1 MLNWNKSHFIHEK
14 FLIFDLVFEKITI
27 FLFFQGYFLGN
38 FQKNRSQ
45 KPSMLEEK
53 QGQFWNLHRIP
64 NKTLNPDFRFLFLL
78 LFYFMFFSRLKK
90 SNCNFYSKIFPHQ
103 KNKTKIKNRDSKFCA
118 EFDADSKTVLVFFSS
133 IDSFWLLFF
142 WRFKNAFYRRGK
154 CIYICIYWVLL
165 GGFDTINA
173 SNQRTI
179 WFCMLFQPSWFIL
192 YFIFSINSI
201 VFYEIFYN
209 DVTASRDV
217 TYLFIDPDEIC
228 TAYVKLN
235 SKHILFVRIFWFSIY
250 FSR

>member
-1 MLNWNKSHFIHEK
+1 M
-14 FLIFDLVFEKITI
+14 
-27 FLFFQGYFLGN
+27 Q
-38 FQKNRSQ
+38 
-45 KPSMLEEK
+45 
-53 QGQFWNLHRIP
+53 IP
-64 NKTLNPDFRFLFLL
+64 KLSL
-78 LFYFMFFSRLKK
+78 
-90 SNCNFYSKIFPHQ
+90 
-103 KNKTKIKNRDSKFCA
+103 
-118 EFDADSKTVLVFFSS
+118 FFSS

-142 WRFKNAFYRRGK
+142 LMFINAFYRRGN

-179 WFCMLFQPSWFIL
+179 WFCMKFQPSWFIL

-209 DVTASRDV
+209 DVTALRDV
-217 TYLFIDPDEIC
+217 TYLFTDPDEIC

-235 SKHILFVRIFWFSIY
+235 SKHILFVRIFRFSIY